1 MSLQDRINEHM
12 KEAMRSKDQPRL
24 ETIRLLRAAIQRR
37 EVDERVTLDDT
48 QVMGV
53 IEKMIKQGRD
63 AIEQFKQGGRQDL
76 ADKEEAQIA
85 VWKAY
90 LPEPLSDAEID
101 RLIDAAI
108 AETGAASPKDMGKV
122 VGAVKA
128 KVAGRADMGKVSGR
142 IKDKLANPRLSPV
155 FLSCGNH

>member
-1 MSLQDRINEHM
+1 MSLKDTINEHM
-12 KEAMRSKDQPRL
+12 KEAMRSKDQARL
-24 ETIRLLRAAIQRR
+24 ETIRMLRAAIQRR
-37 EVDERVTLDDT
+37 EVDERITLDDT
-48 QVMGV
+48 QVMAV

-85 VWKAY
+85 VFKAY

-108 AETGAASPKDMGKV
+108 GETGAASAKDMGKV

-142 IKDKLANPRLSPV
+142 IKEKLAAR
-155 FLSCGNH
+155 G

>member
-1 MSLQDRINEHM
+1 MSLKDTINEHM
-12 KEAMRSKDQPRL
+12 KEAMRNKDSARL
-24 ETIRLLRAAIQRR
+24 ETIRMLRAAIQRR

-85 VWKAY
+85 VFKAY
-90 LPEPLSDAEID
+90 LPEPLSEAEID

-108 AETGAASPKDMGKV
+108 TETNASSAKDMGKV

-142 IKDKLANPRLSPV
+142 IKEKLAAR
-155 FLSCGNH
+155 G

>member
-1 MSLQDRINEHM
+1 MSLKDTINEHM
-12 KEAMRSKDQPRL
+12 KEAMRSKDQARL
-24 ETIRLLRAAIQRR
+24 ETIRMLRAAIQRR
-37 EVDERVTLDDT
+37 EVDERVSLDDT

-63 AIEQFKQGGRQDL
+63 AIEQFKQGNRQDL

-90 LPEPLSDAEID
+90 LPEPLSEAEID

-108 AETGAASPKDMGKV
+108 GETGAASAKDMGKV

-142 IKDKLANPRLSPV
+142 IKEKLAAR
-155 FLSCGNH
+155 G

>member
-1 MSLQDRINEHM
+1 MSLKDTINEHM
-12 KEAMRSKDQPRL
+12 KEAMRSKDQARL
-24 ETIRLLRAAIQRR
+24 ETIRMLRAAIQRR
-37 EVDERVTLDDT
+37 EVDERITLDDT

-63 AIEQFKQGGRQDL
+63 AIEQFKQGNRQDL

-90 LPEPLSDAEID
+90 LPEPLSEAEID
-101 RLIDAAI
+101 RLIDGAI
-108 AETGAASPKDMGKV
+108 SETGAVSAKDMGKV

-142 IKDKLANPRLSPV
+142 IKEKLAAR
-155 FLSCGNH
+155 G

>member
-63 AIEQFKQGGRQDL
+63 AVEQFKQGGRQDL

-90 LPEPLSDAEID
+90 LPEPLSEAEID

-108 AETGAASPKDMGKV
+108 AETGAASAKDMGKV

-142 IKDKLANPRLSPV
+142 IKDRLATR
-155 FLSCGNH
+155 G

>member
-1 MSLQDRINEHM
+1 MSLKDTINEHM
-12 KEAMRSKDQPRL
+12 KEAMRSKDQARL
-24 ETIRLLRAAIQRR
+24 ETIRMLRAAIQRR
-37 EVDERVTLDDT
+37 EVDERVALDDT

-90 LPEPLSDAEID
+90 LPEPLSEAEID

-108 AETGAASPKDMGKV
+108 GETGAASAKDMGKV

-142 IKDKLANPRLSPV
+142 IKDKLAAR
-155 FLSCGNH
+155 G

>member
-1 MSLQDRINEHM
+1 MSLKDTINEHM
-12 KEAMRSKDQPRL
+12 KEAMRSKDQARL
-24 ETIRLLRAAIQRR
+24 ETIRMLRAAIQRR
-37 EVDERVTLDDT
+37 EVDERITLDDT

-85 VWKAY
+85 VWKTY

-101 RLIDAAI
+101 KLIDAAI
-108 AETGAASPKDMGKV
+108 GETGAASAKDMGKV

-142 IKDKLANPRLSPV
+142 IKEKLAAR
-155 FLSCGNH
+155 G